1 LSDDD
6 SRRFFDFAS
15 GTFREPADPRRPRGS
30 VSFCP
35 STLDGIARQRSAPTI
50 NRRAVVAGVL
60 VAATVAFL
68 LRLAASPAASIFGI
82 AAPLCGIALG
92 AVLAGKMAK
101 SAGLYHGALVGVGYV
116 LVEATGLAPAPFE
129 SAGGGFGEGLS
140 IIAGDALLLAL
151 GALAGWIA
159 TPRAASS
166 SSSGTG
172 RGR

>member
-1 LSDDD
+1 MI
-6 SRRFFDFAS
+6 FES

-35 STLDGIARQRSAPTI
+35 STLDVIAQQRALPAI
-50 NRRAVVAGVL
+50 HQIAVIAGVL
-60 VAATVAFL
+60 VAATIASL
-68 LRLAASPAASIFGI
+68 LRVAAVSAASIFGI

-92 AVLAGKMAK
+92 AFLAGKVAK
-101 SAGLYHGALVGVGYV
+101 NAGLYHGAVVGVGYV
-116 LVEATGLAPAPFE
+116 LVEAVGLAPAPFE
-129 SAGGGFGEGLS
+129 PSGEGVAEGLW

-151 GALAGWIA
+151 ATLAGWIA
-159 TPRAASS
+159 APRATSS